1 MKKRLLL
8 ITNGFPFGQSE
19 RSFLTEE
26 AKELAEA
33 FDLLILA
40 LENRDELLYSTDGI
54 QRIERYSIPPF
65 RKNCSF
71 GAIKSFLEAAT
82 LREVWQCGRKNRFA
96 GLFEVLKEILYF
108 RFKAWEMERQ
118 IGALVESEK
127 IDIVYT
133 YWCTGATLGA
143 VKLKKRFPHLKVIT
157 RFHGMDLYEER
168 KNINWQPFRKEI
180 ARKADSLCF
189 ACEYGRTYF
198 AQHWGAEHAGK
209 MHLSYLGSTD
219 RGVLALQKMDKLRI
233 LSCCDLIPLKRV
245 ELIIK
250 GLALLPETM
259 PVSWDIFGDGTER
272 KMLEKLAMEEF
283 AKCPNITWKFHG
295 FVPNEEL
302 TEEYRKLSPQL
313 FITTSSTEGGAP
325 VSIQEV
331 FSMGIPAIGTRVGGV
346 PDLILDGETGY
357 LLPEQAEPTH
367 VAKTILRFAALTDE
381 KKQIMRDAVRHRW
394 AEKFDAKKNAVQFT
408 AYLQELVSK

>member
-26 AKELAEA
+26 AKELAET

-40 LENRDELLYSTDGI
+40 LETRDELLYSTDGI
-54 QRIERYSIPPF
+54 RRIERYSIPSF

-82 LREVWQCGRKNRFA
+82 LGEVWQCAKKNRFK
-96 GLFEVLKEILYF
+96 GLAEILIEILYF
-108 RFKAWEMERQ
+108 RFEAWEMERQ
-118 IGALVESEK
+118 ISALVESEK

-157 RFHGMDLYEER
+157 RFHGVDLYEER

-180 ARKADSLCF
+180 AREADSLCF
-189 ACEYGRTYF
+189 ACEYGRSYF
-198 AQHWGAEHAGK
+198 VQHWGAEHAGK
-209 MHLSYLGSTD
+209 MYLSYLGSTD
-219 RGVLALQKMDKLRI
+219 RGVSTLQKMDKLRI

-259 PVSWDIFGDGTER
+259 CVSWDIFGDGTER
-272 KMLEKLAMEEF
+272 KVLEKLAMEEF
-283 AKCPNITWKFHG
+283 AKCPNITWEFHG

-302 TEEYRKLSPQL
+302 TEEYRKLSPQI
-313 FITTSSTEGGAP
+313 FVTTSSTEGGAP

-331 FSMGIPAIGTRVGGV
+331 FSMGIPAIGTQVGGI

-357 LLPEQAEPTH
+357 LLPERAEPPH
-367 VAKTILRFAALTDE
+367 VAEAILRFAAQTDE
-381 KKQIMRDAVRHRW
+381 KKQIMRDAVRCRW
-394 AEKFDAKKNAVQFT
+394 AEKFDARKNAVQFT
-408 AYLQELVSK
+408 AYLQELASK